1 MTRSSL
7 RRAHRLL
14 LGLGV
19 VVCLTVPGAATA
31 TAATPAPGSLSDVE
45 VSGRQLRAVLTAPAG
60 RGDVTITPWSVVAT
74 MQGRSLPVAV
84 SPVQQEGRSALLVI
98 DTSGSMGARGIA
110 AARQAAGAYLSQAPD
125 DVRVGL
131 VTFAD
136 APHLLV
142 PPTSQRATVRAAL
155 GRLTAQGETTL
166 YDAMQLA
173 LQRLG
178 SSGSRNIILL
188 SDGGDTRSRTGLAPL
203 IRSVQRSGARVEV
216 VGFRTDESQN
226 SVLTSLASAGNGGL
240 VAAGDA
246 GALRSAFSGAARA
259 LSSQV
264 RVTVTTPEGLS
275 GRQPLSVRALVG
287 QLPIS
292 AQTSVTLPKV
302 SAIPPVADSPT
313 PASTPTVEAAASP
326 APRTVPPAR
335 PGVWVWAAAAAV
347 FAGLLMIVL
356 AIVSPVFISASRRRI
371 QALEL
376 YLGAPVDSRRTV
388 ASASPSA
395 VGTQVLQMSERLT
408 RGREATV
415 RTARLLE
422 RADLPL
428 RTNEWYV
435 LRAFAVAAGVFGG
448 VLLLNGALVLGVLG
462 GLLGGAV
469 GYVLPGVVLKVLAS
483 RRAKRFERQLPDV
496 LTLLASSLATG
507 FSLPQA
513 IDAIVRDAAEPA
525 AKEFSRAL
533 AETRIGADLED
544 SLDRLAL
551 RMDSDNLRWTTMAI
565 RIQRQVGGNLAETL
579 RTTATTLRS
588 RESLQR
594 EVSALSAEGRLSAY
608 ILIALPVG
616 VFFFMLKANREY
628 VSLLWTNPIGWLM
641 SAGGL
646 VALGVGV
653 VWMKR
658 VVKVEV

>member
-1 MTRSSL
+1 M
-7 RRAHRLL
+7 
-14 LGLGV
+14 
-19 VVCLTVPGAATA
+19 
-31 TAATPAPGSLSDVE
+31 
-45 VSGRQLRAVLTAPAG
+45 
-60 RGDVTITPWSVVAT
+60 
-74 MQGRSLPVAV
+74 
-84 SPVQQEGRSALLVI
+84 
-98 DTSGSMGARGIA
+98 
-110 AARQAAGAYLSQAPD
+110 
-125 DVRVGL
+125 
-131 VTFAD
+131 
-136 APHLLV
+136 
-142 PPTSQRATVRAAL
+142 
-155 GRLTAQGETTL
+155 
-166 YDAMQLA
+166 
-173 LQRLG
+173 
-178 SSGSRNIILL
+178 
-188 SDGGDTRSRTGLAPL
+188 
-203 IRSVQRSGARVEV
+203 
-216 VGFRTDESQN
+216 
-226 SVLTSLASAGNGGL
+226 
-240 VAAGDA
+240 
-246 GALRSAFSGAARA
+246 
-259 LSSQV
+259 
-264 RVTVTTPEGLS
+264 
-275 GRQPLSVRALVG
+275 
-287 QLPIS
+287 
-292 AQTSVTLPKV
+292 
-302 SAIPPVADSPT
+302 
-313 PASTPTVEAAASP
+313 
-326 APRTVPPAR
+326 
-335 PGVWVWAAAAAV
+335 
-347 FAGLLMIVL
+347 
-356 AIVSPVFISASRRRI
+356 
-371 QALEL
+371 
-376 YLGAPVDSRRTV
+376 
-388 ASASPSA
+388 
-395 VGTQVLQMSERLT
+395 
-408 RGREATV
+408 
-415 RTARLLE
+415 
-422 RADLPL
+422 

-448 VLLLNGALVLGVLG
+448 VVLLHGALVLGVLG

-544 SLDRLAL
+544 SLDRLAQ